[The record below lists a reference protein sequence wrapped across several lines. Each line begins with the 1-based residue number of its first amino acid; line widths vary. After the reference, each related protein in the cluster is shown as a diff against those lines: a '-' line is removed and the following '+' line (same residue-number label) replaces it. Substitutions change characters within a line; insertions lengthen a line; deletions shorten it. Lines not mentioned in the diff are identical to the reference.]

1 VDVYGGDDGGS
12 TDRRGGSGTMY
23 LQCSGAQN
31 VLLLDGGGHPRVT
44 YLVDPGMTSYSFDH
58 LGLYGQ
64 AKLSFAPTSVGGNL
78 VSVMVNTTASDN
90 TAELVVASNVR
101 VLLDAVP
108 ASPFFYDSNFQTS
121 VDAVAGAAGEWQAE
135 WSRQYLVSDVQ
146 LMTQMDV
153 TVNAGGELVL
163 PPRLVIQDA
172 TFTLDG
178 VLTGVDTLT
187 VGDGGTLACSA
198 SGRTA
203 NSSTSNYA
211 LQTFVVDGRTTGG
224 AASAVVTLGHGV
236 SLEAQS
242 LQLVHGTLE
251 VHGQVS
257 LEAQLLN
264 LTAGARIDG
273 TGNSNYGVRAGPGIS
288 TTGSS
293 GGYKRYAASHG
304 GISGE
309 WGSSAYT
316 CERRERPNPDGPR
329 PRAPSMAPRR
339 A

>member
-1 VDVYGGDDGGS
+1 
-12 TDRRGGSGTMY
+12 MY

-31 VLLLDGGGHPRVT
+31 VLLLDANGHPRTT
-44 YLVDPGMTSYSFDH
+44 YLVDTGMTSYSFDY

-78 VSVMVNTTASDN
+78 VSVMINTTDGSAYSGVRP
-90 TAELVVASNVR
+90 ELVVTSNVR

-153 TVNAGGELVL
+153 AVNAGGELVL

-178 VLTGVDTLT
+178 LLTGVDTLT
-187 VGDGGTLACSA
+187 VGDGGTLTCSA
-198 SGRTA
+198 TGRTA
-203 NSSTSNYA
+203 NSTASNYA
-211 LQTFVVDGRTTGG
+211 LQTFVVDGRDGG
-224 AASAVVTLGHGV
+224 GVSNALVTLYDGV

-242 LQLVHGTLE
+242 LQLVHGTLQ
-251 VHGQVS
+251 VHGQTS

-264 LTAGARIDG
+264 LTAGASIDG
-273 TGNSNYGVRAGPGIS
+273 AGKSDNGVREGPGIYSAS
-288 TTGSS
+288 TS
-293 GGYKRYAASHG
+293 GGAKRYAASHG
-304 GISGE
+304 GISGG
-309 WGSSAYT
+309 WGSSAHT

-329 PRAPSMAPRR
+329 PRAPTAPRR